1 MSQTPDT
8 APSYV
13 SVVNEFPEDLYLAM
27 GDFISG
33 HPQWD
38 QYRLMQAALAGF
50 LFQQGCNNR
59 AVAQHYLNGLFR
71 RETTTANSSGNSPS
85 HSPSHSSSHSPS
97 HGPSAQPIRRSGS
110 RRLEN

>member
-1 MSQTPDT
+1 MSQTPDI
-8 APSYV
+8 APAYV

-71 RETTTANSSGNSPS
+71 RETPTSNSPNHSPS

-97 HGPSAQPIRRSGS
+97 SAQPIRRSGS

>member
-1 MSQTPDT
+1 MSQIPDI
-8 APSYV
+8 APAYV

-27 GDFISG
+27 GDFISS

-59 AVAQHYLNGLFR
+59 SVAQHYLNGLFR
-71 RETTTANSSGNSPS
+71 RETTTANSPS
-85 HSPSHSSSHSPS
+85 HSPSHSSTHSPS
-97 HGPSAQPIRRSGS
+97 HSHSAQPTRRSSS

>member
-1 MSQTPDT
+1 MNQIPDV
-8 APSYV
+8 APAYV

-27 GDFISG
+27 GDFISS

-71 RETTTANSSGNSPS
+71 RETTSANGSGNNSSNSTS
-85 HSPSHSSSHSPS
+85 KGTINGS
-97 HGPSAQPIRRSGS
+97 SAQPVRRSGS

>member
-1 MSQTPDT
+1 MALWDQSSSQCPMSQIPDL
-8 APSYV
+8 APAYV

-27 GDFISG
+27 GDFISS

-71 RETTTANSSGNSPS
+71 REVPDAPAAIPQAIKRSS
-85 HSPSHSSSHSPS
+85 
-97 HGPSAQPIRRSGS
+97 S

>member
-1 MSQTPDT
+1 MNQIPDI
-8 APSYV
+8 APAFV

-27 GDFISG
+27 GDFISS

-59 AVAQHYLNGLFR
+59 SVAQHYLNGLFR
-71 RETTTANSSGNSPS
+71 RETPTSHSPS

-97 HGPSAQPIRRSGS
+97 AQPIRRSSS

>member
-1 MSQTPDT
+1 MNQIPDV
-8 APSYV
+8 APAYV

-27 GDFISG
+27 GDFISS

-71 RETTTANSSGNSPS
+71 RETTSANGPGNSSSNS
-85 HSPSHSSSHSPS
+85 HSKSTINGS
-97 HGPSAQPIRRSGS
+97 SAQPVRRSGS